1 MGTRDLWFGGGEQGF
16 AIEGLSNQASC
27 DEPAADSGSITVH
40 SFCVFWGAGTQGL
53 KASRAP
59 KKSAAVTRLVDVE
72 HLLKASRTNSAYKR
86 GFTQLRQ
93 VFGIRV

>member
-16 AIEGLSNQASC
+16 GIEGLSNQASC
-27 DEPAADSGSITVH
+27 DEPAGITVH

-59 KKSAAVTRLVDVE
+59 KESAAVTRLVDVE